1 MCLCMCVHIKENR
14 GKEIKWIQDG
24 TGPYTRDSNGYSRTE
39 KKKNLTLNSLQMFK
53 SRLNTAKKQ
62 D

>member
-1 MCLCMCVHIKENR
+1 MELDPIQ
-14 GKEIKWIQDG
+14 EIQMDILELK
-24 TGPYTRDSNGYSRTE
+24 